1 MNKTV
6 LFQFSIC
13 LILLSLLSEQVSAG
27 NKFKTYE
34 DLEKIIKAANQT
46 GVKDFEEEIEKGE
59 LTRPVN
65 IKQNSEAVPSTK
77 TTLPT
82 ASVPQT

>member
-13 LILLSLLSEQVSAG
+13 LILLTILSGQVSA
-27 NKFKTYE
+27 KFKTYE
-34 DLEKIIKAANQT
+34 DLKEVIENANKN

-59 LTRPVN
+59 LTKPVN
-65 IKQNSEAVPSTK
+65 IKPNSEAEHSTK
-77 TTLPT
+77 TTLPSA
-82 ASVPQT
+82 ASP